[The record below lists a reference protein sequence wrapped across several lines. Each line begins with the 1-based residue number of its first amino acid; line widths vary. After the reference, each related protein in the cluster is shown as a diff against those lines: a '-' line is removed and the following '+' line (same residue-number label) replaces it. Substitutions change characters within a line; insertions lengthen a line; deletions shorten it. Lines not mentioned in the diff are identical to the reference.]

1 LGAIACSGRGIQAV
15 ADERYRER
23 RAAIEDANRA
33 ERWREALGPEER
45 AASDARSIAHHV
57 YVQTRPDIVADAASL
72 RNPEPIDT
80 SPALD
85 YPENMR
91 RSGEVWVVLHCI
103 VETTGL
109 VSNCVRAV
117 GPEDLSGHV
126 RRTVSQW
133 SFLPAI
139 DDQGT
144 PHAVS
149 YTFALPFRS

>member
-1 LGAIACSGRGIQAV
+1 VQAA

-23 RAAIEDANRA
+23 RAAIEDANRG
-33 ERWREALGPEER
+33 ERWREELDAEER
-45 AASDARSIAHHV
+45 ARSDARTAAHHL
-57 YVQTRPDIVADAASL
+57 YIQSRPDIVANKRRL

-80 SPALD
+80 TPALE
-85 YPENMR
+85 YPPNMR
-91 RSGEVWVVLHCI
+91 RSGEVWVVLHCVI
-103 VETTGL
+103 ETNGL
-109 VSNCVRAV
+109 VSNCVRAA

-139 DDQGT
+139 DDEGT

-149 YTFALPFRS
+149 YTFALPFRPY